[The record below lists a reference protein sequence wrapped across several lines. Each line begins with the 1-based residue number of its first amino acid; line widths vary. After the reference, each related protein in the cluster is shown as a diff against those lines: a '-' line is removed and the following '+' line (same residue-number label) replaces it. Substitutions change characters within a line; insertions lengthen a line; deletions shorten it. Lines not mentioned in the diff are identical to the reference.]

1 MEPDNSPNL
10 LGGRG
15 DWLRK
20 NDVEIRHIKFGV
32 DERVLD
38 NVKILIIYPKYDLCG
53 STMIFVDNIRTLK
66 QYRSLR
72 FYFGCVIIR
81 VGVSENVKMKPD
93 YTIEKPG
100 NGLEIRN
107 IIYDLM

>member
-20 NDVEIRHIKFGV
+20 NDVEIMHIKFGV

-38 NVKILIIYPKYDLCG
+38 NVKILIIYPKYDLCVYNNY
-53 STMIFVDNIRTLK
+53 M
-66 QYRSLR
+66 
-72 FYFGCVIIR
+72 
-81 VGVSENVKMKPD
+81 VSF
-93 YTIEKPG
+93 
-100 NGLEIRN
+100 RN
-107 IIYDLM
+107 IYICSGGRKRVFGECD

>member
-1 MEPDNSPNL
+1 MMVVIGV
-10 LGGRG
+10 LGSSYPMMKE
-15 DWLRK
+15 WLIDAFRF
-20 NDVEIRHIKFGV
+20 EIVDCDEYEDSTILYHISRMV
-32 DERVLD
+32 DS
-38 NVKILIIYPKYDLCG
+38 G

-81 VGVSENVKMKPD
+81 VGVSKNVKMKPD